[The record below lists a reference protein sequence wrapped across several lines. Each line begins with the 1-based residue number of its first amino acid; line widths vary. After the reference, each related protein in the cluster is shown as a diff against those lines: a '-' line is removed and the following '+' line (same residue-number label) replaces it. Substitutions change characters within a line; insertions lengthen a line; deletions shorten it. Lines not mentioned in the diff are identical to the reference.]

1 MAGGAAMKKTFLARA
16 EDYITLRR
24 SLGCRLVGQDVLL
37 RDFGRFLDRAVRR
50 GAITTEVA
58 LRWAQAPQSKD
69 PDQMARR
76 LGAVRGFLRY
86 QAGFDGVTEVPP
98 PGLIG
103 CGIRRKPPHIYS
115 DAEVQDLLRAC
126 GRLEPRGGLRPH
138 TCRTLFSLLLA
149 TGLRISEALHLN
161 DSDVDLEAGV
171 LTIRDGKFGKAR
183 LVPVHPSAV
192 APLRRYVHHRDHVMP
207 RASAFFCWERQ
218 PRLAYFHVRTAF
230 IKLRC
235 RLGWTREGRS
245 RCPRIHDLRHTMAVS
260 CLVRWYREGIPP
272 ERRIA
277 HLATY
282 LGHVEVRDTY
292 WYLSAVPELASIA
305 SERFAR
311 FALSEEED
319 RS

>member
-1 MAGGAAMKKTFLARA
+1 MKTFSARV
-16 EDYITLRR
+16 EDYLSLRR
-24 SLGCRLVGQDVLL
+24 SLGCRLIGQAVLL
-37 RDFGRFLDRAVRR
+37 RDFGRFLDRAMD
-50 GAITTEVA
+50 GGTITTEVVI
-58 LRWAQAPQSKD
+58 RWAQAPQSKD
-69 PDQMARR
+69 PDQTARR

-98 PGLIG
+98 PGLLG

-115 DAEVQDLLRAC
+115 CDEVQDLLRAC

-149 TGLRISEALHLN
+149 TGLRISEALHLE

-171 LTIRDGKFGKAR
+171 LTVRDGKFGKTR
-183 LVPVHPSAV
+183 LVPIHPTASP
-192 APLRRYVHHRDHVMP
+192 PLRRYVRHRDRVMP
-207 RASAFFCWERQ
+207 RGSAFFRWEGQ

-230 IKLRC
+230 IKLRR
-235 RLGWTREGRS
+235 RLGWTPDGRS
-245 RCPRIHDLRHTMAVS
+245 RQPRIHDLRHTMAVS
-260 CLVRWYREGIPP
+260 CLVRWYKEGISPD
-272 ERRIA
+272 RRIA

-292 WYLSAVPELASIA
+292 WYMSAVPELASIA

-311 FALSEEED
+311 FATGAPEE